1 MLVSLVIPAYNE
13 AENIGKCLEKIFNQ
27 KVEHNLEVIV
37 IDSGSTDQTI
47 EIVKSFSN
55 VTLMQIPSE
64 EFGHGRARN
73 LGALNTNGEIIVFI
87 NADAIPVD
95 ENWLQ
100 MLIDP
105 LLENE
110 KIVGSFSR
118 HLPKHGCYF
127 YMARDL
133 LISMPPEKLKKNKL
147 DSFDYLKFSTV
158 SAAIK
163 TRAFEKFPFQD
174 DILIAEDQEW
184 VRRVAKKGL
193 SVAYASKSL
202 VYHSHNYNYRDLFN
216 VKYQLGKSIPFFPS
230 KFITATWGLI
240 VSIGGIGVK
249 IAGDL
254 FYILRQPAKC
264 SLKMKE
270 IAISIGARFVS
281 FLGRYLGWLSR

>member
-1 MLVSLVIPAYNE
+1 MLISLVIPAYNE
-13 AENIGKCLEKIFNQ
+13 AENIGKCLEKIFSQ
-27 KVEHNLEVIV
+27 KVGHDLEVTV

-47 EIVKSFSN
+47 EIVKSFPN
-55 VTLMQIPSE
+55 VMLMQIPSE

-73 LGALNTNGEIIVFI
+73 LGALNANGEIIVFI
-87 NADAIPVD
+87 NADAIPAD

-163 TRAFEKFPFQD
+163 KQVFKRFPFQD

-184 VRRVAKKGL
+184 VRRVEKKGL
-193 SVAYASKSL
+193 QVAYVSKSL
-202 VYHSHNYNYRDLFN
+202 VYHS
-216 VKYQLGKSIPFFPS
+216 S
-230 KFITATWGLI
+230 KFIAATWGLV

-249 IAGDL
+249 TAADF
-254 FYILRQPAKC
+254 FYILRQPVKC

-270 IAISIGARFVS
+270 IAISIGARTVS
-281 FLGRYLGWLSR
+281 FWGRYLGWLN